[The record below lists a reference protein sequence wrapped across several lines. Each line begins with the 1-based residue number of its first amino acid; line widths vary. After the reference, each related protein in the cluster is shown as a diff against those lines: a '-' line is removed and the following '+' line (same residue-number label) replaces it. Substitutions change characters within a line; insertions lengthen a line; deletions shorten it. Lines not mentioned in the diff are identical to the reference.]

1 MNEFLDLHGRRRAK
15 VQAFALLHAAK
26 EGFLIPNPWDAGSA
40 RLMESMGFQALA
52 STSAGLAFS
61 RGMPDNSVTR
71 EVLMAH
77 LTELTAATKLPVNA
91 DLENGFGE
99 TAEDVA
105 QTIRL
110 AAEAGAAG
118 GSIEDSYAGGSHPLY
133 EKARATERVRAAV
146 QAARSL
152 PVPFLVTAR
161 AENYFVGVRD
171 LGDTIA
177 RLQAYQDAGADV
189 LFAPGLTTRQDIE
202 TVLRE
207 IDRPL
212 NVLAGVPGM
221 TLSVADLQQMG
232 VRRISTGG
240 SLARAAYGELL
251 RAAEELQRHGTTGY
265 LDRAVG
271 AAWLNGKFRE
281 FQN

>member
-1 MNEFLDLHGRRRAK
+1 MNEFLELHGRRRAK
-15 VQAFALLHAAK
+15 VRAFQLLHAAK

-71 EVLMAH
+71 EVLIAH

-99 TAEDVA
+99 AAEDVA

-118 GSIEDSYAGGSHPLY
+118 GSIEDSYPGGSHPLY
-133 EKARATERVRAAV
+133 DKAQAAERVRAAV
-146 QAARSL
+146 LAARSL
-152 PVPFLVTAR
+152 PVPFVVTAR

-171 LGDTIA
+171 LADTIA

-189 LFAPGLTTRQDIE
+189 LFAPGLAARQDIE
-202 TVLRE
+202 TVLRA

-221 TLSVADLQQMG
+221 TLTVEDLKQMG
-232 VRRISTGG
+232 VCRISTGG
-240 SLARAAYGELL
+240 SLTRAAYGELL
-251 RAAEELQRHGTTGY
+251 RAVEELRSFGTTRY
-265 LDRAVG
+265 TDRAVS

-281 FQN
+281 FPI